1 MMAANHQSIATKL
14 REAVASHIRK
24 EGCDILA
31 SHERATQL
39 SLAWLG
45 YLRSAQT
52 NGTADELLNGFHAAI
67 LEAAGC
73 LAIGL
78 VRPAVFS
85 MRTQFDILFAWIYFK
100 DHPVEWRHVE
110 LTGEKYH
117 LVSEV
122 RKYLGTFDRRFQKR
136 FSLLRRQRT
145 RGEEDPYRLLSAHVH
160 SQNSA
165 TLPPLVG
172 IEKLVQPKDRCLECV
187 ALQEEISEYLSDVL
201 TSCFVTQWADLPESV
216 TESIRNRLGAKKLE
230 KLCMS

>member
-1 MMAANHQSIATKL
+1 MAANHQNIATKL
-14 REAVASHIRK
+14 GESVASHIRK
-24 EGCDILA
+24 EGCHILS
-31 SHERATQL
+31 SHERAAHL
-39 SLAWLG
+39 SSAWLG
-45 YLRSAQT
+45 YLRGAQT
-52 NGTADELLNGFHAAI
+52 NGTADELLNGFHAAL
-67 LEAAGC
+67 LETAGC

-85 MRTQFDILFAWIYFK
+85 MRAQVDILFAWIYFK
-100 DHPVEWRHVE
+100 DHPIEWRYVE
-110 LTGEKYH
+110 LTGERYH

-122 RKYLGTFDRRFQKR
+122 LKYLRTYDTGFQKR
-136 FSLLRRQRT
+136 LSLLRGLRT

-201 TSCFVTQWADLPESV
+201 ASCFATQWTDLPKSV
-216 TESIRNRLGAKKLE
+216 TESIKSRLGEKKLK